1 MIFLA
6 MVFMHILDDYR
17 LQGILASM
25 KQKEWWEAQ
34 KEYNPLYKY
43 DYVAALIMHSYSWSF
58 MIMFP
63 IAIMLNFDISI
74 GFVIA
79 LFANMIVHCIVDD
92 LKANKK
98 KINLVVDQ
106 TIHIIQILITG
117 LIFTVLCS

>member
-1 MIFLA
+1 MIFLT

-34 KEYNPLYKY
+34 KEYKPLYKY
-43 DYVAALIMHSYSWSF
+43 DYIAALIMHSFSWSF
-58 MIMFP
+58 MIMLP

-79 LFANMIVHCIVDD
+79 LFVNMIVHCIVDD

-117 LIFTVLCS
+117 LIFTFLGT